1 MSASRARDG
10 LTGLAPQRGIVGVS
24 LGEEVAPRLPHL
36 FLEVDLLWWNGR
48 RFLTGLSFRDREC
61 PFPPLVEFA
70 VAFGS
75 GDVFVVEVV
84 DVLVGHGGQGSRSL
98 ARPVLLVPVGGGDR
112 G

>member
-1 MSASRARDG
+1 
-10 LTGLAPQRGIVGVS
+10 
-24 LGEEVAPRLPHL
+24 
-36 FLEVDLLWWNGR
+36 
-48 RFLTGLSFRDREC
+48 
-61 PFPPLVEFA
+61 VEFA